1 MTESNFIL
9 YEGHRRYQDDLALIR
24 LPRKAELNGGTQ
36 LACLPL
42 PGEAPQVGLAGW
54 SSGEEVGHSTTVVGW
69 GFSCYKQDTREFC
82 KQSEEIATQTQQ
94 FLQVRAGGGRF
105 LDLNLIMI

>member
-42 PGEAPQVGLAGW
+42 PGSAPHVGL
-54 SSGEEVGHSTTVVGW
+54 SSWTRGEVGLTTTVVGW
-69 GFSCYKQDTREFC
+69 GFSCYKEDSREFC
-82 KQSEEIATQTQQ
+82 RQSEQIATQTQQ

-105 LDLNLIMI
+105 LDLILIMI